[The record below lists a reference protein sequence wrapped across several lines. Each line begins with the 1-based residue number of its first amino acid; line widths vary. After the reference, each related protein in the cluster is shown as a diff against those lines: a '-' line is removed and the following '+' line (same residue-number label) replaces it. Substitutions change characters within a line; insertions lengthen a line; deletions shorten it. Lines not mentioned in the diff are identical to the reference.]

1 MKVKNWHTCLAF
13 VIASLNLPVCAQGV
27 MITNDPSPPVP
38 SALLHILGLTSG
50 DGNVLFTGEYKSNIS
65 NQGDPPTPGPG
76 TRLMRYPDKA
86 AFRAG
91 RVMGTTRDKASIG
104 NYSVAA
110 GLSTTASGVQ
120 SAAPGGCNTALIGTL
135 TQNSDERL
143 KETTWKL
150 VDPLTSL

>member
-1 MKVKNWHTCLAF
+1 MKSGLVFYLWAF
-13 VIASLNLPVCAQGV
+13 LLISTGLNVSAQGV
-27 MITNDPSPPVP
+27 MITNDPAPPSP
-38 SALLHILGLTSG
+38 SALLHTLGLASG
-50 DGNVLFTGEYKSNIS
+50 DGNVLFTGEYNTIIGE
-65 NQGDPPTPGPG
+65 QGDPPASGPG
-76 TRLMRYPDKA
+76 TLLMWYPDKA

-104 NYSVAA
+104 NYSFAA